1 MMMSRRLI
9 TLRARCGFVA
19 VLTGALALGCSE
31 PKRDPLRIDG
41 TRLKIENQTE
51 EDWTN
56 VKVVVNRYFHGAAPR
71 LAAGGRMDVQLNS
84 LVSGY
89 GQRFDMGR
97 MPIKDLRVTAN
108 RPNGEPIEVVKD
120 FRSGGLEDV
129 FGGKR

>member
-1 MMMSRRLI
+1 MMSGRL
-9 TLRARCGFVA
+9 TTFRALSVVVA
-19 VLTGALALGCSE
+19 VSSALVLGCSA
-31 PKRDPLRIDG
+31 PAGDPLQIDG
-41 TRLKIENQTE
+41 TRLKIENQTD

-89 GQRFDMGR
+89 GQRFDMRR

>member
-1 MMMSRRLI
+1 MMSGRPVAPRPLSV
-9 TLRARCGFVA
+9 FVA
-19 VLTGALALGCSE
+19 VVTSALLLGCSK
-31 PKRDPLRIDG
+31 PAGDPLQING
-41 TRLKIENQTE
+41 TRLKIENQTD

-97 MPIKDLRVTAN
+97 MPITDLRVTAN
-108 RPNGEPIEVVKD
+108 RPNGQPIEVVKD

>member
-1 MMMSRRLI
+1 MRRRLV
-9 TLRARCGFVA
+9 ARIFLA
-19 VLTGALALGCSE
+19 VVTSALMLGCST
-31 PKRDPLRIDG
+31 PPRDPLQIDG
-41 TRLKIENQTE
+41 GRLKIANQTD

-71 LAAGGRMDVQLNS
+71 LAARGRMDVQLSS

-89 GQRFDMGR
+89 GQRFDVR
-97 MPIKDLRVTAN
+97 RIPIKDLRVNAS
-108 RPNGEPIEVVKD
+108 RPNGEPIEIVKD